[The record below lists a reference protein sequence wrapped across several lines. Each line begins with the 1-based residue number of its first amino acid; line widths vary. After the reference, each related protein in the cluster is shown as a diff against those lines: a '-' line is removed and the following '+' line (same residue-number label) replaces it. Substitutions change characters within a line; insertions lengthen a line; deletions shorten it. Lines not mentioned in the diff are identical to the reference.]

1 MDFTIVQNDNGLP
14 EMTFDKAGDISNNIL
29 LSLVVQRGSW
39 FQNPEFG
46 SRLHLLRKAKNTAL
60 TERLARDYCRE
71 ALQWLLDTGKVTVL
85 DIATERDLTVNRHR
99 LKLVIE
105 ATQANGRKVTFEH
118 FVEVV

>member
-1 MDFTIVQNDNGLP
+1 MDFAIVQNNGLL
-14 EMTFDKAGDISNNIL
+14 EMTFVKAGDISNNIL
-29 LSLVVQRGSW
+29 LSLGIQRGSW

-46 SRLHLLRKAKNTAL
+46 SRLHLLRKAKNTTL

-71 ALQWLLDTGKVTVL
+71 ALQWLLDTGKATNIS
-85 DIATERDLTVNRHR
+85 IAAERDLTVNRHR